1 MKEDR
6 GVIGVFSPNDFREW
20 VREENIDLMIRH
32 EQLLVDFLR
41 GEGYEV
47 VRGGEGS
54 QKMDSIA
61 WNTALVREHVKHVVD
76 AGADVLILNEG
87 SWTFPYDSRDAA
99 QYFAHL
105 KRGKDPSFSPPVL
118 IFAYQDTQVPGMVA
132 GMAVAGAL
140 RRIGVPYHLVYGRI
154 DSDEAVRERVRDI
167 LNFYERRREAA
178 GRAAEVREELHHHKY
193 VAFGGMSLKMCTT
206 TADVDAWAKLFG
218 ISYEALDQSELTKRA
233 LELVSWSGKAG
244 ESDPV
249 AITDDR
255 VKKGVES
262 LERRCKMDFSRE
274 KFRDSNKLLYQLS
287 YYYAACDLL
296 ERDDGTFAG
305 IKCQDELSASECT
318 MCLATAFLSN
328 DFSPLGEMKEIAPC
342 ACENDMD
349 SSLTQ
354 LFLSLLSGGKSSG
367 FGDFR
372 DVEGGTLAIVNCGQ
386 HPPSF
391 FGQESDTA
399 EEKLART
406 EFIGQEVFYHAGGA
420 AVRGR
425 TGGGQVMTIARLA
438 RENLRYYLVGTVL
451 NTIDVS
457 PEEHERYN
465 VSWPIIRGR
474 VPISGEELI
483 RLWPC
488 NHLGFVYGDYTPHL
502 VELAAR
508 VGIGYRVY
516 DRNGILHEGMA

>member
-1 MKEDR
+1 MGGGK
-6 GVIGVFSPNDFREW
+6 GVIGIFSPNDFRKW
-20 VREENIDLMIRH
+20 VREENIDLMLGH
-32 EQLLVDFLR
+32 ESLLLDFLR
-41 GEGYEV
+41 GEGYAV
-47 VRGGEGS
+47 VRGGKGHS
-54 QKMDSIA
+54 KMDSIA
-61 WNTALVREHVKHVVD
+61 WNTALVREHVRNIVD
-76 AGADVLILNEG
+76 GGADVLVLNQG

-99 QYFAHL
+99 QYFAQL
-105 KRGKDPSFSPPVL
+105 KRASDPSSSPPVL
-118 IFAYQDTQVPGMVA
+118 VFAYQDTQVPGMVA

-140 RRIGVPYHLVYGRI
+140 RRIGIPYHLVYGRI
-154 DSDEAVRERVRDI
+154 DSDEAVREKVRN
-167 LNFYERRREAA
+167 LLAFYDRRREAA
-178 GRAAEVREELHHHKY
+178 GRAAQVRDELHYQKY

-218 ISYEALDQSELTKRA
+218 ISYEALDQSELTKKA
-233 LELVSWSGKAG
+233 LSYVSWSGKPG
-244 ESDPV
+244 ESDPE
-249 AITDDR
+249 AITDGR
-255 VKKGVES
+255 VSAAVES
-262 LERRCKMDFSRE
+262 LEESCVLDFSRA
-274 KFRDSNKLLYQLS
+274 KFTDINKLIYQVS
-287 YYYAACDLL
+287 YYYAACDLM
-296 ERDDGTFAG
+296 EEYDGTFAG

-318 MCLATAFLSN
+318 MCLATSFLSN
-328 DFSPLGEMKEIAPC
+328 DFGPLGEVKGVVPC

-372 DVEGGTLAIVNCGQ
+372 DVEGEVLAIVNCGQ

-391 FGQESDTA
+391 FGREEETA
-399 EEKLART
+399 EDKLART

-451 NTIDVS
+451 DTMEVS
-457 PEEHERYN
+457 PEEHMRYN

-502 VELAAR
+502 VELSAR
-508 VGIGYRVY
+508 LGIGYRVY
-516 DRNGILHEGMA
+516 DRNGILHEGVA

>member
-1 MKEDR
+1 MGDGKGR
-6 GVIGVFSPNDFREW
+6 IGIFSPNDFREW

-32 EQLLVDFLR
+32 EGLLADFLR

-47 VRGGEGS
+47 VRGGEGHDR
-54 QKMDSIA
+54 MDSIA
-61 WNTALVREHVKHVVD
+61 WNTVLVREHVEHIVE
-76 AGADVLILNEG
+76 AGADVLVLNQG

-99 QYFAHL
+99 QYFIQL
-105 KRGKDPSFSPPVL
+105 KRAGDPSFSPQVL

-140 RRIGVPYHLVYGRI
+140 RRIGMPYHLVYGRI
-154 DSDEAVRERVRDI
+154 DSDEAVRDRVRDI
-167 LNFYERRREAA
+167 LAFHDRRRGAA
-178 GRAAEVREELHHHKY
+178 VRAAAVQEELHRQKY

-206 TADVDAWAKLFG
+206 TTDVDAWAKLFG

-233 LELVSWSGKAG
+233 LGYVSWSGKAG
-244 ESDPV
+244 ESAAVEIRDE
-249 AITDDR
+249 R
-255 VKKGVES
+255 VKQGIAN
-262 LERRCKMDFSRE
+262 LAERCVLDYSRE
-274 KFRDSNKLLYQLS
+274 KFRDLSKLIYQLS

-296 ERDDGTFAG
+296 EEYSGTFTG

-318 MCLATAFLSN
+318 MCLATAFLSS
-328 DFSPLGEMKEIAPC
+328 DFGPRGEAKRVVPC

-354 LFLSLLSGGKSSG
+354 LLLSLLSGGKSSG

-372 DVEGGTLAIVNCGQ
+372 DVEGDTLAIVNCGQ
-386 HPPSF
+386 HPPCF
-391 FGQESDTA
+391 FGREGDTP
-399 EEKLART
+399 EEKLSHT

-425 TGGGQVMTIARLA
+425 TGGGQVMTIARVA
-438 RENLRYYLVGTVL
+438 RENLRYYVVGTVL

-465 VSWPIIRGR
+465 LSWPIIRGTTP
-474 VPISGEELI
+474 VSGEELI

-488 NHLGFVYGDYTPHL
+488 NHLGFAYGDYTAHL
-502 VELAAR
+502 VELASR
-508 VGIGYRVY
+508 LGIGYRIY
-516 DRNGILHEGMA
+516 DRNGVLHEGVA

>member
-1 MKEDR
+1 MDGGKS
-6 GVIGVFSPNDFREW
+6 VIGIFSPNDFRAW

-32 EQLLVDFLR
+32 EGLLLDFLR

-47 VRGGEGS
+47 VRGGEGRG
-54 QKMDSIA
+54 KMDSIA

-76 AGADVLILNEG
+76 GGAEVLILNEG

-105 KRGKDPSFSPPVL
+105 KRGSDPSFSPPVL

-140 RRIGVPYHLVYGRI
+140 RRIGIPYHLVYGRI
-154 DSDEAVRERVRDI
+154 DSDEAVRERVRNI
-167 LNFYERRREAA
+167 LAFYDRRRKAA
-178 GRAAEVREELHHHKY
+178 GRAAEVRDELHRQKY

-233 LELVSWSGKAG
+233 LSYVSWSGKAG

-249 AITDDR
+249 AITDER
-255 VKKGVES
+255 VSAAIES
-262 LERRCKMDFSRE
+262 LKERCVLDYSRA
-274 KFRDSNKLLYQLS
+274 KFTDINKLIYQAS

-296 ERDDGTFAG
+296 EEYDGTFAG

-318 MCLATAFLSN
+318 MCLATSFLSN
-328 DFSPLGEMKEIAPC
+328 DFGPLGEAKKVVPC

-372 DVEGGTLAIVNCGQ
+372 DVEEDVLAIVNCGQ

-391 FGQESDTA
+391 FGQEGEAA
-399 EEKLART
+399 EEKLAQT

-438 RENLRYYLVGTVL
+438 RENLRYYLAGTVL
-451 NTIDVS
+451 NTIAVS
-457 PEEHERYN
+457 PDEHERYN

-488 NHLGFVYGDYTPHL
+488 NHLGFIYGDYTPHL

-508 VGIGYRVY
+508 LGIGYRIY
-516 DRNGILHEGMA
+516 DRNSILHEGVA

>member
-32 EQLLVDFLR
+32 EELLADFLR

-54 QKMDSIA
+54 EKMDSIA
-61 WNTALVREHVKHVVD
+61 WNTALVREHVSRIAE

-87 SWTFPYDSRDAA
+87 SWTFPYDSRDAV
-99 QYFAHL
+99 QFFEHV
-105 KRGKDPSFSPPVL
+105 KRKKDPLFRPRVL
-118 IFAYQDTQVPGMVA
+118 IFCYKDTQVPGMVA

-140 RRIGVPYHLVYGRI
+140 RRIGIPYHLVYGRI
-154 DSDEAVRERVRDI
+154 DSDEAVRDRLRNI
-167 LNFYERRREAA
+167 LAFYDRRIEAA
-178 GRAAEVREELHHHKY
+178 AQADAAVEELHMQKY

-206 TADVDAWAKLFG
+206 TADVDAWAKLLG
-218 ISYEALDQSELTKRA
+218 ISYEALDQSELKKRA
-233 LELVSWSGKAG
+233 LELVSWSGREG

-249 AITDDR
+249 EVMDDR
-255 VKKGVES
+255 VSKGIEN
-262 LERRCKMDFSRE
+262 LERRCRMDFSRE
-274 KFRDSNKLLYQLS
+274 KFRDTNKLLYQLS

-296 ERDDGTFAG
+296 GEYDGTFAG
-305 IKCQDELSASECT
+305 IKCQDELSANECT

-328 DFSPLGEMKEIAPC
+328 DFGPEGESKRVIPC

-354 LFLSLLSGGKSSG
+354 LILSLLSGGKSAG

-372 DVEGGTLAIVNCGQ
+372 DVEDGTLAIVNCGQ

-391 FGQESDTA
+391 FGREEDTV
-399 EEKLART
+399 EDKLSNT
-406 EFIGQEVFYHAGGA
+406 EFVGQEVFYHAGGA

-425 TGGGQVMTIARLA
+425 TGGGQVMTIARA
-438 RENLRYYLVGTVL
+438 GRENLRYYIVGTVL
-451 NTIDVS
+451 SSVDVS
-457 PEEHERYN
+457 PEEHDNYN
-465 VSWPIIRGR
+465 VSWPIIKGK
-474 VPISGEELI
+474 VPMSGEELI
-483 RLWPC
+483 GLWPC

-502 VELAAR
+502 VELAAKL
-508 VGIGYRVY
+508 GIGYRVY
-516 DRNGILHEGMA
+516 DHNGVLHEGVA